1 MKNVISLIKLDKL
14 PPECE
19 YGCVEYKR
27 QLTDISEERRNKLI
41 GQMLWRIH
49 EGGGW
54 CIYFLGVK
62 DNGEFWNNESDFN
75 TTIKEFKLLTEKC
88 GATIMYEL
96 PVSTT
101 SRGFVIQRNDYDPNE
116 FDKMFRK
123 IE

>member
-1 MKNVISLIKLDKL
+1 MGSEMCIRDR
-14 PPECE
+14 

-27 QLTDISEERRNKLI
+27 QLTDVTEERRNKLI

-88 GATIMYEL
+88 SATIMYEL

-101 SRGFVIQRNDYDPNE
+101 SRGFVIQRDDYDPNE

-123 IE
+123 IN